1 MKKME
6 YQHITQIPHFNKYA
20 KPTVEL
26 VLTLLAEAYED
37 EDKLDKILAKLSEE
51 VIQDLKEALEDLIKR
66 GKLDLDA
73 KINLANHP
81 YLYRALKEIE
91 RDKLNKLTE
100 YYWIGA

>member
-1 MKKME
+1 M
-6 YQHITQIPHFNKYA
+6 

-37 EDKLDKILAKLSEE
+37 EDKLDKLLAKLSDE
-51 VIQDLKEALEDLIKR
+51 VIEDLKEALKDLIKR

-81 YLYRALKEIE
+81 DLYRALKEIE

>member
-1 MKKME
+1 ME
-6 YQHITQIPHFNKYA
+6 YQHITQIPHLNKYA

-51 VIQDLKEALEDLIKR
+51 VIQDLEEALKDLIKR

-81 YLYRALKEIE
+81 DLYRALKEIE
-91 RDKLNKLTE
+91 RNKLNKLTE